1 MSGELLK
8 AKGRLADLERQYDTI
23 NRKADAYLIQ
33 IRELLDPFSE
43 FLDLE
48 LETTFIMVKDFR
60 DLQIQARDISKK
72 ISKIKEDWG
81 L

>member
-8 AKGRLADLERQYDTI
+8 AKGRLADLEKQYETI
-23 NRKADAYLIQ
+23 NMKAEAYLIQ

-48 LETTFIMVKDFR
+48 LEKTFVMVKDFR
-60 DLQIQARDISKK
+60 DLQIQARDITAK
-72 ISKIKEDWG
+72 IAKIKDDWG

>member
-8 AKGRLADLERQYDTI
+8 AKGRLADLEKQLETI
-23 NRKADAYLIQ
+23 NRKAEAFLIQ
-33 IRELLDPFSE
+33 IRELLDPYAE

-48 LETTFIMVKDFR
+48 LEKAFIMVKDFR
-60 DLQIQARDISKK
+60 DLQIQAREVSTK
-72 ISKIKEDWG
+72 IAKIKNDWG

>member
-8 AKGRLADLERQYDTI
+8 AKGRLADLEKQYDTI
-23 NRKADAYLIQ
+23 NRKAEAYLIQ

-60 DLQIQARDISKK
+60 DLQIQARDILKK